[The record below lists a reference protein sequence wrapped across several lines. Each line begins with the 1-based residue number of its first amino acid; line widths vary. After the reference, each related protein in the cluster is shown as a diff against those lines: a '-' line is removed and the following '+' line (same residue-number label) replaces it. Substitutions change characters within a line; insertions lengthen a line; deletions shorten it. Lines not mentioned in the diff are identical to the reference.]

1 MTVIERRF
9 RGDRF
14 DYEVKYT
21 VETKRFDQLAPKL
34 RESLESFREMPGEVP
49 GAGSKQGGVMVSGV
63 RAPDGHRESRC

>member
-34 RESLESFREMPGEVP
+34 RESLESFREMPGDVP
-49 GAGSKQGGVMVSGV
+49 GLKSNKA
-63 RAPDGHRESRC
+63 A